1 MSRNMSQCPLA
12 LREFRSSW
20 TRNLQSMAADCQAY
34 KSTHLLPQVTEGP
47 STSQTFDAIQ
57 TVEESVV
64 SSCSVWQQSLL
75 GRPPGHT

>member
-1 MSRNMSQCPLA
+1 
-12 LREFRSSW
+12 
-20 TRNLQSMAADCQAY
+20 MAADCQAY
-34 KSTHLLPQVTEGP
+34 NSTHLLPQVTEGP

-64 SSCSVWQQSLL
+64 SSCSEWQQSLL